1 MNQGEWDKLD
11 KNLPLGLLSRF
22 VGMSREV
29 LGENLTGVYLH
40 GSAAMGCFNPQKSDL
55 DLMIVVNDTVPD
67 AEKLEFMEKA
77 VTLNQE
83 APPKGFE
90 WSIVK
95 KEFCKPFGYPTPFEL
110 HFSNTHLKWFQENP
124 SEYIQKMR
132 GTDKDLAAHFTIIN
146 HYGKTLFG
154 EEIREVFGE
163 VPRKD
168 YIDSI
173 WFDVENAC
181 EDIVFNPVYVILN
194 LCRVLAYL
202 KDGLVLSKKSGGQWG
217 MDHLSKAYRP
227 LIQSALSAYTDGGE
241 CLLPPEDMRR
251 FAEDMTADIKMLK

>member
-11 KNLPLGLLSRF
+11 KNLPLGLLSWF
-22 VGMSREV
+22 VGMSRAV

-40 GSAAMGCFNPQKSDL
+40 GSAAMGCFNPETSDL
-55 DLMIVVNDTVPD
+55 DLILVVED
-67 AEKLEFMEKA
+67 AVLDEVKLAFMENA
-77 VTLNQE
+77 IRLNGE
-83 APPKGFE
+83 APQKAFE

-95 KEFCKPFGYPTPFEL
+95 REICNPFVYPTPYEL
-110 HFSNTHLKWFQENP
+110 HFSVTHLNWFRESP

-132 GTDKDLAAHFTIIN
+132 GVDKDLAAHFTVIN

-163 VPRKD
+163 VPKRD

-173 WFDVENAC
+173 WSDVENAC
-181 EDIVFNPVYVILN
+181 EDIVLNPVYVILN

-202 KDGLVLSKKSGGQWG
+202 KDGLVLSKKTGGQWG
-217 MDHLSKAYRP
+217 MAHLSKAYRP
-227 LIQSALSAYTDGGE
+227 LIQSALSAYTEGGE
-241 CLLPPEDMRR
+241 CLLPPGDMRR